1 MPIKAEKT
9 PNFTATAS
17 YWPSLM
23 NCISGHVAK
32 TSQTLSQRLRPAP
45 LISPDQSLQIHQI
58 SVSVHTVSFA
68 NHRYRQHTKT
78 YTHTH
83 MQPTMTEHA
92 RKDSPED
99 PENKSARDK
108 KQQATLASP
117 ELPEPLHTPHLHCS
131 SVNHPPTFKKILS
144 YAQRYR
150 RLQMSS
156 LDNLR
161 QRAHNNSTN
170 TITTSVNRTKTKD
183 T

>member
-78 YTHTH
+78 YTHTCN
-83 MQPTMTEHA
+83 QPWQNMHA
-92 RKDSPED
+92 
-99 PENKSARDK
+99 
-108 KQQATLASP
+108 
-117 ELPEPLHTPHLHCS
+117 
-131 SVNHPPTFKKILS
+131 KIVPRIPKTNRPVIKNS
-144 YAQRYR
+144 R
-150 RLQMSS
+150 RLSH
-156 LDNLR
+156 LR
-161 QRAHNNSTN
+161 NYQSHFTRHISTAARW
-170 TITTSVNRTKTKD
+170 ITLLLSKKYFPTPRGTGDCKCHL
-183 T
+183 